1 MSFIENLS
9 ISYVYDVLLFNNKR
23 MEAININHAI
33 IFNNFDG
40 ESSTLPSSSAEV
52 VESKVKAL
60 VSLSLQPDGLLFV

>member
-52 VESKVKAL
+52 ESKVKAL

>member
-33 IFNNFDG
+33 IFNNFDS
-40 ESSTLPSSSAEV
+40 ESSTLPSSSAE